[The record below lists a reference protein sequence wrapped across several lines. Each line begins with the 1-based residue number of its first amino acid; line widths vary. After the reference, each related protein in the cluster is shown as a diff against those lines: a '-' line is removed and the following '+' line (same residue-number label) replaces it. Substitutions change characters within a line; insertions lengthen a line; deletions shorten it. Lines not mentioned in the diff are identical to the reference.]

1 MNGRRTVQWLV
12 ILGAFA
18 ALACGR
24 SGIEV
29 LPWGTA
35 QIQVQL
41 KLPLQ
46 YASYDFT
53 WAGTNLGDGTTMPGG
68 LESSATASQLNARG
82 GFHALPVSPP
92 LYPGTWQFGIKVLG
106 DGQLVLATTCN
117 QQIYWDRQAILKFT
131 EGGTGCVC
139 LFGCSPP

>member
-24 SGIEV
+24 SGIQP

-35 QIQVQL
+35 QIEVQL

-46 YASYDFT
+46 YVSYDFK
-53 WAGTNLGDGTTMPGG
+53 WAGTYLGDGTTTAGDS
-68 LESSATASQLNARG
+68 LSSVTASQLNANG
-82 GFHALPVSPP
+82 GRLVFPESPALN
-92 LYPGTWQFGIKVLG
+92 PGKWQFGINVLG

-117 QQIYWDRQAILKFT
+117 QQIYVDRMVKLKFT